1 MNRAIDNLFYQWAV
15 TEDDKKIPTVFED
28 ITEMEDADKIDVLL
42 TEYANCIA
50 SLIEAEVMSR
60 AIVDEKIQ
68 VIAQDP
74 EISEADES
82 VIAQAI
88 MESDDVK
95 EIQEAVDSAK
105 NKLDLLHTSLVKVF
119 SREV

>member
-1 MNRAIDNLFYQWAV
+1 MNRAIDTLFYQWAV

-50 SLIEAEVMSR
+50 GLIEAEVMCR
-60 AIVDEKIQ
+60 AIVDEKVQ
-68 VIAQDP
+68 TVSQDP
-74 EISEADES
+74 EIAEEDED
-82 VIAQAI
+82 VVAQAI

-95 EIQEAVDSAK
+95 EIQEAVDAAK
-105 NKLDLLHTSLVKVF
+105 NELDLLHTSLVKVF

>member
-1 MNRAIDNLFYQWAV
+1 MNRAIDTLFYQWAV

-50 SLIEAEVMSR
+50 SLIEAEVLCR
-60 AIVDEKIQ
+60 AIVDEKVQ
-68 VIAQDP
+68 TVSQDP
-74 EISEADES
+74 NIAEEDED

-95 EIQEAVDSAK
+95 EIQEVVDAAK
-105 NKLDLLHTSLVKVF
+105 NELDLLHTSLVKVF

>member
-1 MNRAIDNLFYQWAV
+1 MNRAIDTLFYQWVV
-15 TEDDKKIPTVFED
+15 TEDDKKVPTVFED
-28 ITEMEDADKIDVLL
+28 ITEMDDADKIDGLL

-50 SLIEAEVMSR
+50 SLIEAEVVSR

-68 VIAQDP
+68 QISQDP
-74 EISEADES
+74 EIEEEDED
-82 VIAQAI
+82 VLAQAI

-95 EIQEAVDSAK
+95 EIQEAVEAAK
-105 NKLDLLHTSLVKVF
+105 KELDLLHTSLTKVF